1 MAAYW
6 RKLATESDR
15 MVIHEMGKTAEG
27 RTQLAVIV
35 SAPENIRN
43 LEHYRQI
50 ARSLAL
56 AESLTD
62 EQAHAL
68 AKEGKAVVWIDG
80 GLHASE
86 VLGAQ
91 QLCEMIWQ
99 MASRTDEETM
109 RILNDDIIVF
119 VHANPDGNDLTADW
133 YNRDS
138 VPEHRTNAPGLPRL
152 YQKYIG
158 HDDNRDFYASNQ
170 PETENDNRLMYH
182 EWFPQIVYNHHQTGP
197 AGTVM
202 FSPPFRDPFNYYFD
216 PIVVEE
222 LDLVAAAMH
231 TRFEAE
237 SKPGVTM
244 RSGSLY
250 STWWNGGLR
259 TTAYFH
265 NMVGILTETIG
276 NPTPMRIPY
285 TPTQVLPRGDLP
297 DPIQPQEWHFRQSI
311 EYSITANRAIL
322 DLASR
327 YRETFLY
334 NIYRM
339 GKNAIERGSK
349 DSWTTTPSRVAQAN
363 ATVASEPRGRGG
375 RGGRGT
381 AGPDP
386 YQTILH
392 TPENRDPRGYII
404 PSDQPDFLTAI
415 KFVNAMREVNVTIHR
430 VTAAFAVNGK
440 NYPAGSFVVF
450 TAQAFRPHV
459 LDMFEPQDHPNDF
472 PYPGAPPTP
481 PYDNAG
487 WTLAYQ
493 MGVHFDRVLDAFT
506 GPFVRVTDWNI
517 KPPAGA
523 IAGATRPAGY
533 FLSHQTNDAFQA
545 INRLLAAKEDV
556 YWLQTPVSAG
566 GKTWA
571 AGAFYVSAKG
581 TTPALVAKIAADLGV
596 SFEGAT
602 SKPSGSALK
611 LKAPR
616 IGLMDVYGG
625 SMPSGWT
632 RWLLEQWGFP
642 YDRTFPPR
650 ADRGALNAKYDVIV
664 LPSGIVPNPWVGG
677 GRRGGG
683 GGGGDQAPGA
693 GGGGADSTAD
703 ANLPPE
709 YRDQRGRISAD
720 VTMAAI
726 KTFVENGGTVIA
738 YGGSVPGTAT
748 ALGLPVTNHLQENG
762 TALPN
767 TQFYIPGSIM
777 RATVDTSLAI
787 AAGEPHLLDVFF
799 EGSPVLD
806 LGADAAA
813 KGVKRIAW
821 YDGKATLR
829 SGWAWGQ
836 EHLDGGTAAVEATV
850 GKGHAYLFGP
860 EILQRA
866 QPHGTFKLF
875 FNGLFLGTATPTKL

>member
-1 MAAYW
+1 
-6 RKLATESDR
+6 
-15 MVIHEMGKTAEG
+15 MGKTAEG
-27 RTQLAVIV
+27 RTQLSVIV
-35 SAPENIRN
+35 SSPENLRN

-91 QLCEMIWQ
+91 QLAEMVWQ
-99 MASRTDEETM
+99 MVSRNDEETM
-109 RILNDDIIVF
+109 RFLNDDIIVF
-119 VHANPDGNDLTADW
+119 VHANPDGNQLTADW

-158 HDDNRDFYASNQ
+158 HDDNRDFYGSTQA
-170 PETENDNRLMYH
+170 ETKNMNRWMYH

-197 AGTVM
+197 EGTVM

-216 PIVVEE
+216 PLIVEE
-222 LDLVAAAMH
+222 LDLAAAAMH

-237 SKPGVTM
+237 GKPGVTM

-265 NMVGILTETIG
+265 NMIGILTETIG

-297 DPIQPQEWHFRQSI
+297 DPIAPQEWHFRQSI
-311 EYSITANRAIL
+311 EYSITANRALL

-327 YRETFLY
+327 YRETLLF

-339 GKNAIERGSK
+339 GKNAIDRGNK
-349 DSWTTTPSRVAQAN
+349 DTWTITPSRVDRAN
-363 ATVASEPRGRGG
+363 ATLGDAGGRGG
-375 RGGRGT
+375 RGGRGGGRGGRGAGA

-386 YQTILH
+386 YQTVLH
-392 TPENRDPRGYII
+392 APDLRDPRGYII

-415 KFVNAMREVNVTIHR
+415 KFVNALREVNVTVNR
-430 VTAAFAVNGK
+430 ATAPFAVNGK
-440 NYPAGSFVVF
+440 NYPAGSFVIF

-493 MGVHFDRVLDAFT
+493 MGVRFDRVLDGFT
-506 GPFVRVTDWNI
+506 GPFVRVTDWNV
-517 KPPAGA
+517 PVPAGK
-523 IAGATRPAGY
+523 IAAVTHPAGY
-533 FLSHQTNDAFQA
+533 LISHEVNDAFRAVAQ
-545 INRLLAAKEDV
+545 LLSAKEDV
-556 YWLQTPVSAG
+556 FWLEAPLTAG
-566 GKTWA
+566 GKTYP
-571 AGAFYVSAKG
+571 AGTLYVPAKG
-581 TTPALVAKIAADLGV
+581 TTAALVTKIATETGV
-596 SFEGAT
+596 SFDAT
-602 SKPSGSALK
+602 ANKPSGNALK

-616 IGLMDVYGG
+616 IGLLDIYGG

-632 RWLLEQWGFP
+632 RWILEQWGIA

-650 ADRGALNAKYDVIV
+650 LDAGNLNAKYDVLI
-664 LPSGIVPNPWVGG
+664 LPSGLMPNPWGG

-693 GGGGADSTAD
+693 GGGGAGASDSAVE
-703 ANLPPE
+703 ASLPAE
-709 YRDQRGRISAD
+709 YRNERGRVSAEK
-720 VTMAAI
+720 TIPAI
-726 KTFVENGGTVIA
+726 QQFIANGGTVIA
-738 YGGSVPGTAT
+738 YGSSSSGMAA
-748 ALGLPVTNHLQENG
+748 ALGLPVSSHLTEGG
-762 TALPN
+762 TPLPN
-767 TQFYIPGSIM
+767 TKFYIPGSVM
-777 RATVDTSLAI
+777 RATVDTTLPI
-787 AAGEPHLLDVFF
+787 AAGMSPLTDVFF
-799 EGSPVLD
+799 ESDPVFD
-806 LGADAAA
+806 LAPDAAA

-821 YDGKATLR
+821 YDGKTTLR

-836 EHLDGGTAAVEATV
+836 EYLDGGTAAIEATI
-850 GKGHAYLFGP
+850 GKGRALLFGP

-866 QPHGTFKLF
+866 QPHATFKLF
-875 FNGLFLGTATPTKL
+875 FNGLYYGSGTPAKF